1 MQLSK
6 LHKPTIT
13 ASLLLL
19 MLIALF
25 VSRAALSITVIAF
38 AIITIALYRVQ
49 VWHTLCNSKYVQV
62 YLVLL
67 GILLLSICLGG
78 STAAWWHAVVIK
90 LPLIIF
96 PLLYASITITNTAR
110 YMIISA
116 FIILVLSGTVYSMG
130 MYYLYSDGILNSYK
144 YAKVLPTW
152 LGGDHIRFSWCVV
165 VALLLSQVQL
175 KQMHSTK
182 LKVINV
188 VLQVWLCIYLH
199 ILGSKTGLVL
209 LYTTI
214 LLGLLYAI
222 VYLKKYTYAPYLL
235 LLCLCP
241 VVAYY
246 TIPTFASRVHYMWYD
261 YTMYSQGRY
270 LTGLS
275 DGARVLSIKAGL
287 ATVSTQPWLGIGYGH
302 IDAAMAQ
309 YYKAHTA
316 LQPYEYIWPS
326 SQWLVAATTIGVVG
340 GSILLLCVVYPFFIL
355 RLRKQAIFY
364 FFYIPTLITLLFE
377 IPLEGQYGVFIF
389 AFFTNWFVYLHN
401 PNYNAT

>member
-1 MQLSK
+1 M
-6 LHKPTIT
+6 
-13 ASLLLL
+13 
-19 MLIALF
+19 
-25 VSRAALSITVIAF
+25 
-38 AIITIALYRVQ
+38 
-49 VWHTLCNSKYVQV
+49 
-62 YLVLL
+62 
-67 GILLLSICLGG
+67 
-78 STAAWWHAVVIK
+78 
-90 LPLIIF
+90 
-96 PLLYASITITNTAR
+96 
-110 YMIISA
+110 
-116 FIILVLSGTVYSMG
+116 
-130 MYYLYSDGILNSYK
+130 
-144 YAKVLPTW
+144 PTW

-340 GSILLLCVVYPFFIL
+340 GSILLLCVVKYMDLGMKLFPLGGISRPVWFLYMMCKYVHLLRFWKWLVSREFSLLTIQKVYQIL
-355 RLRKQAIFY
+355 VLVIEQPSLPVRL
-364 FFYIPTLITLLFE
+364 
-377 IPLEGQYGVFIF
+377 
-389 AFFTNWFVYLHN
+389 
-401 PNYNAT
+401 